1 MQSLSGFSD
10 NAFQSRDD
18 ALLAAT
24 SLLEALEP
32 YKSPCGARIKL
43 WTATG
48 AGFDETSAQLEG
60 FARPLWV
67 VADLLAMLRANSSD
81 GHGVGNLD
89 LESWVRGLEAGV
101 DPESD
106 SFWGVLGAC
115 DQRMVEME
123 PIAYALLTAPAV
135 FFPSEVEK
143 QQKLIAWLRSIN
155 DKEMPPSNW
164 RWFRVLVNL
173 ALVKACGVHY
183 GEVKP
188 IMESDLALLDSFY
201 LGDGWSSDGLWS
213 ADKKQADYYS
223 GSFAIQ
229 YAQLAYVR
237 FARDLDP
244 ERVERY
250 NREAYEFSQTFWR
263 YFDVNGS
270 TIPFGRSLT
279 YRFAFA
285 AFWSAA
291 VTAEIPLPCPVK
303 ELGVVKGLILRHLRW
318 WAKKTNIFNT
328 DGTLNIGYTYPN
340 MYMSEDYNSPQSVYW
355 CLKTFSILALP
366 AHHPFWTCE
375 ELPHP
380 LAIQECSTTKN
391 GVPPGD
397 DQVTIPLAQVAVVAP
412 AVQIICSQREHHFL
426 LSAGQFTKKTHK
438 AREAKYSKFAYSS
451 VFAFSVPTGTLL
463 PQMAPDSTLSVS
475 DDDGETWRVR
485 WEPIGARI
493 QTIKLSFDTDDACQT
508 TSLPGLIS
516 TWQPWRRSSFRI
528 ETILIPPLNRWP
540 GWHVRIHKITGNTR
554 YSIQC
559 VDAGFAISSQSSND
573 GNLPQ
578 LNSELVLNT
587 SDEDKGKNN
596 VSEEGYWQSDAD
608 CLVLSDAGASGICDF
623 TDRIKL
629 MIPGSQWTG
638 TTLSKAS
645 ILKPDAN
652 TNLIAQRTLIP
663 TVHLEM
669 GNLEGPGEGKDT
681 ETEKERR
688 FFATGVFAVAAS
700 AGLSL
705 VDVQRMWQDRPSF
718 RIEW

>member
-1 MQSLSGFSD
+1 MPPLSGFSD
-10 NAFQSRDD
+10 NSFKSRDD
-18 ALLAAT
+18 VLLAAT
-24 SLLEALEP
+24 SLLAALEP

-43 WTATG
+43 STATG
-48 AGFDETSAQLEG
+48 TGFDETSAQLEG

-67 VADLLAMLRANSSD
+67 VADLLALLHTTSS
-81 GHGVGNLD
+81 GVHGAGNLD

-101 DPESD
+101 DHESD
-106 SFWGVLGAC
+106 SFWGVLGDC

-135 FFPSEVEK
+135 FFPSEVDK

-155 DKEMPPSNW
+155 DKEVPPSNW

-173 ALVKACGVHY
+173 ALVKACGVPY
-183 GEVKP
+183 DEVKP
-188 IMESDLALLDSFY
+188 IMESDLAMLDSFY
-201 LGDGWSSDGLWS
+201 LADGWSSDGLWS
-213 ADKKQADYYS
+213 TDKKQADYYS

-229 YAQLAYVR
+229 YAQLAYMR

-250 NREAYEFSQTFWR
+250 AIEASEFAQTFWR
-263 YFDVNGS
+263 YFDVNGAA
-270 TIPFGRSLT
+270 IPFGRSLT

-291 VTAEIPLPCPVK
+291 VTAEVPLPGPVK

-318 WAKKTNIFNT
+318 WAKKTDIFNT
-328 DGTLNIGYTYPN
+328 DGTLNIGYAYPN

-355 CLKTFSILALP
+355 SFKTFSILALF
-366 AHHPFWTCE
+366 AQHLFWTCE

-380 LAIQECSTTKN
+380 LAIREVSITRD
-391 GVPPGD
+391 GVTSGNDKVTMPP
-397 DQVTIPLAQVAVVAP
+397 TRIAVVAP
-412 AVQIICSQREHHFL
+412 AVQIICSQIEHHFL

-451 VFAFSVPTGTLL
+451 AFAFSVPTGPLL
-463 PQMAPDSTLSVS
+463 PQLAPDSTLSVS

-485 WEPIGARI
+485 GEPLGARV
-493 QTIKLSFDTDDACQT
+493 QTVNLSFDTNDTCQK
-508 TSLPGLIS
+508 TSLPTLVS
-516 TWQPWRRSSFRI
+516 AWRPWRTSSLWI
-528 ETILIPPLNRWP
+528 ETTLVSPLDRWP
-540 GWHVRIHKITGNTR
+540 GWHVRIHKVTGNTQQ
-554 YSIQC
+554 SIQC
-559 VDAGFAISSQSSND
+559 VDAGFAISSQSSNG

-578 LNSELVLNT
+578 LNSELGLNT
-587 SDEDKGKNN
+587 NSEDEGKDDIA
-596 VSEEGYWQSDAD
+596 EEGYWQGGAD

-623 TDRIKL
+623 TDRIEQ
-629 MIPGSQWTG
+629 MMPGCRLTG
-638 TTLSKAS
+638 TLSKAS

-663 TVHLEM
+663 TIHHEPRKTDSSM
-669 GNLEGPGEGKDT
+669 DHEDIKA
-681 ETEKERR
+681 EKESW
-688 FFATGVFAVAAS
+688 FATGVFAVAAS

-705 VDVQRMWQDRPSF
+705 VDVRRMWQDRPSF
-718 RIEW
+718 RIER